1 MNNDYFDLKGKA
13 YHWHNSYILLVN
25 LMIWFL
31 KFLNFL
37 SIRESREE
45 NQYDNTDLSDSLSS
59 QGDNDLT
66 TIEFEK
72 QVIEICS

>member
-1 MNNDYFDLKGKA
+1 
-13 YHWHNSYILLVN
+13 
-25 LMIWFL
+25 MIWFL

-45 NQYDNTDLSDSLSS
+45 NQYDNTDLSNSLSS

-66 TIEFEK
+66 TIKFEK
-72 QVIEICS
+72 QVIKICS

>member
-1 MNNDYFDLKGKA
+1 
-13 YHWHNSYILLVN
+13 
-25 LMIWFL
+25 MIWFL